1 MQTPSRTRSLWFHL
15 PRSQQPA
22 LLLTLLVL
30 WFACIFAPIVC
41 ILHCSM
47 LGSAPGQQ
55 AAGHTH
61 AHHRGS
67 TAASHTGHAA
77 ACHVNEAQPAQ
88 SPKLPPMATLPHV
101 LNDVLLAAVAPFL
114 LLTRA
119 RATRESGAPRL
130 PVHFPHPHTPPPK
143 LMPVARAA

>member
-1 MQTPSRTRSLWFHL
+1 MQTPSLTRSLWFHL
-15 PRSQQPA
+15 PRRQQPA
-22 LLLTLLVL
+22 LLTLLVL

-47 LGSAPGQQ
+47 LGIAPGQQ

-67 TAASHTGHAA
+67 TATSHAGHTA
-77 ACHVNEAQPAQ
+77 ACHVIDAQPAQ
-88 SPKLPPMATLPHV
+88 SPELPPMATLPRV
-101 LNDVLLAAVAPFL
+101 LNDVLLATVAPFL

-119 RATRESGAPRL
+119 RATRESATPRL
-130 PVHFPHPHTPPPK
+130 PVHFPRPHTPPPK
-143 LMPVARAA
+143 LTPVARAT